1 MKKLHK
7 FMQNLRKKIKKL
19 KKELKEQMEQKS
31 RSAVIVYFGLRLLV
45 IICMFLEFFRGD
57 LGNAFLCLLSLAL
70 LIAPF
75 FLEKELKIELP
86 NLLEIII
93 MLFIFSAEILGEIHN
108 FYGSIPY
115 WDTILHTLNGFLAA
129 GVGFSTID
137 LLNKNVD
144 SIHLSPAF
152 LALLSFCFSMTIGVL
167 WEFYEYGAD
176 KIFRFDMQKD
186 RIVRT
191 VSSVKLNPK
200 KENVPI
206 VITDIDKTVIYG
218 KEDGKKKEIVVD
230 GGYLDIGINDT
241 MKDLIVNFIGAIS
254 FSTFGYLY
262 VLNRDKYHFI
272 DNFILRKKKKI

>member
-1 MKKLHK
+1 MKKIHK
-7 FMQNLRKKIKKL
+7 IFQQFRKKIKQL
-19 KKELKEQMEQKS
+19 KIELKEKKKGNKKS
-31 RSAVIVYFGLRLLV
+31 AIFVYFGLRLLV

-57 LGNAFLCLLSLAL
+57 IGNAFLCLLSLVL

-86 NLLEIII
+86 NLLEILI
-93 MLFIFSAEILGEIHN
+93 MLFIFAAEILGEIHN
-108 FYGSIPY
+108 FYGAIPY
-115 WDTILHTLNGFLAA
+115 WDTILHTINGFLAA

-144 SIHLSPAF
+144 SIKLSPAF

-167 WEFYEYGAD
+167 WEFCEYGAD
-176 KIFRFDMQKD
+176 KILKVDMQKD
-186 RIVRT
+186 RIINT
-191 VSSVKLNPK
+191 ISSVKLNPK

-206 VITDIDKTVIYG
+206 IITDIDKTIIYG
-218 KEDGKKKEIVVD
+218 KENGKEKEIVVD
-230 GGYLDIGINDT
+230 DGYLDIGLNDT

-254 FSTFGYLY
+254 FSIFGYLY